1 MVRAM
6 CAHAALASCGE
17 HHAMSVNLGKEF
29 ESQVLAKGSEA
40 KRFLTNRIAYHLR
53 TALRRR
59 VEFWFVL
66 ELSEPPARRLHFHG
80 EIACT
85 ATEAK
90 RARKALRAAAGEWDP
105 SARRHQVHTDPRPD
119 VGQVSYA
126 FKQEPL
132 LVTERFLN
140 LPRAESWRDDPFM
153 ITQGLKN
160 NARKVYEAL
169 RRVVTLPGN
178 GLRKIA

>member
-1 MVRAM
+1 
-6 CAHAALASCGE
+6 
-17 HHAMSVNLGKEF
+17 
-29 ESQVLAKGSEA
+29 
-40 KRFLTNRIAYHLR
+40 
-53 TALRRR
+53 
-59 VEFWFVL
+59 
-66 ELSEPPARRLHFHG
+66 
-80 EIACT
+80 
-85 ATEAK
+85 
-90 RARKALRAAAGEWDP
+90 
-105 SARRHQVHTDPRPD
+105 
-119 VGQVSYA
+119 VSYA